1 MVKVICGKKGTGKT
15 RVLVE
20 NANNL
25 VSKNSGDV
33 VFIDGN
39 GRSMY
44 DLGHKVRFI
53 NISEFPVEINKA
65 CSFLGF
71 LCGMI
76 SEDYDIKGVFV
87 DDLIGV
93 IKDETS
99 AMKGFFEEIE
109 KLSSKFNIEFYFS
122 IEGDPESMPGFIK
135 AYY

>member
-25 VSKNSGDV
+25 ALENSGDV
-33 VFIDGN
+33 VFIDGT

-53 NISEFPVEINKA
+53 NILEFPVTINKT

-71 LCGMI
+71 LCGII
-76 SEDYDIKGVFV
+76 SENYDIKGVFV
-87 DDLIGV
+87 DDLVEIV
-93 IKDETS
+93 KDETS
-99 AMKGFFEEIE
+99 AMKDFFEEIE
-109 KLSSKFNIEFYFS
+109 KLSSKFNIEFNFS
-122 IEGDPESMPGFIK
+122 IEGDPESMPEFIK